1 MLVFYLV
8 LVFCAILKTTN
19 SYSPKQKEKVHAC
32 LLLFK
37 QRKMQDPQ
45 TFQLFLDK
53 IGNVLENAEQKM
65 SMYAITTCYSRITDD
80 QSLKLVTDFS
90 QRVFVNA
97 LTPEYLKL
105 LSIENFGEEEYDDF
119 SQKMQEFMLVFD
131 EVFKEIS
138 QSKKGNKWYES
149 NIFIIGVG
157 ISLANFIIIIT
168 CWCKK
173 EKTSN
178 NTKKEKEKEKKNE

>member
-1 MLVFYLV
+1 MLVFYLF
-8 LVFCAILKTTN
+8 LVFCAIIKSIN

-53 IGNVLENAEQKM
+53 IGNILENAEQKM
-65 SMYAITTCYSRITDD
+65 SMYAITTCYSRITEE

-105 LSIENFGEEEYDDF
+105 LSLENFGEEEYDDF

-157 ISLANFIIIIT
+157 ITLTNLIIIIIYWSKKQKT
-168 CWCKK
+168 TNNKTNK
-173 EKTSN
+173 EK
-178 NTKKEKEKEKKNE
+178 